1 MTYKLFLAALIAA
14 LSLGLAGCEKE
25 GPMER
30 AGEKLDEAAEEV
42 KDAAEEAADEIKD
55 ATDQ

>member
-1 MTYKLFLAALIAA
+1 MTYKLFLAALVTA

-42 KDAAEEAADEIKD
+42 KDAAEDAVDDIKD

>member
-1 MTYKLFLAALIAA
+1 MTYKLFLAALVTT

-42 KDAAEEAADEIKD
+42 KGAAEDAVDDIKD